1 MLTGITQLI
10 EHPIQLKPPCK
21 CSEKF
26 QFRIDLI
33 VSGEPNKPILLPIH
47 LTRHEQR
54 KLRRQ
59 NRAEVLKEQQEKIRL
74 GLMPAP
80 EPKGK
85 KKFLKIEIKFST
97 FFFFSQNK
105 QFNACPM
112 FRCGT
117 RSNKN

>member
-1 MLTGITQLI
+1 
-10 EHPIQLKPPCK
+10 
-21 CSEKF
+21 
-26 QFRIDLI
+26 LI